1 MDKWFRISAAL
12 SHGEETGD
20 GHQPL
25 YWEKIDNASDDNF
38 LNQSQYP
45 VLPRPCRRTN
55 TIMKLPRFLV
65 TFKMYGD
72 KAADQPSGTLPL
84 ANETINIFA
93 RLLDPFDYF
102 DFVKDKPAIS

>member
-1 MDKWFRISAAL
+1 
-12 SHGEETGD
+12 
-20 GHQPL
+20 
-25 YWEKIDNASDDNF
+25 
-38 LNQSQYP
+38 
-45 VLPRPCRRTN
+45 
-55 TIMKLPRFLV
+55 MKLPRFLV